1 MSLTRRGGIAV
12 GAAKERISPLGIR
25 YELTR
30 KRVKN
35 INFRVRT
42 DGTLAVSASARVPL
56 KQIDALVDER
66 REWVEKARNHA
77 AEQAALHT
85 APCPVSAAEALALF
99 TALEEPVYRQFC
111 TAVPQRPTLCVRDM
125 KTRWGVCCP
134 ARRRITLN
142 LRLACIRPRSLP
154 MSSCMNIHILFIA
167 ITAKPFGKWYKPICR
182 IGASCARNCV
192 KTLSTKKRAAYLH
205 FL

>member
-1 MSLTRRGGIAV
+1 MSLTRRGASLLEQP
-12 GAAKERISPLGIR
+12 KERISPLGIR

-66 REWVEKARNHA
+66 REWVEKARKHA
-77 AEQAALHT
+77 AEQAALHA
-85 APCPVSAAEALALF
+85 APCPLSAAEALALF

-142 LRLACIRPRSLP
+142 LRLALYPPGVITYVIVHEYSHFIHCNHSKAFWQVVQTHLP
-154 MSSCMNIHILFIA
+154 NWRELR
-167 ITAKPFGKWYKPICR
+167 AKLRQNP
-182 IGASCARNCV
+182 
-192 KTLSTKKRAAYLH
+192 
-205 FL
+205 